1 MFAPNRGFSESGN
14 QAVSFKFLLD
24 PPLLPWQQ
32 DDVIWTQ
39 NRPLLSLHKR
49 YHQDAAPNS
58 ALKWFLP
65 FSVVMIHIA
74 LTHCYKLVSF

>member
-1 MFAPNRGFSESGN
+1 VQDVCTKQRVFGVGQSSGII
-14 QAVSFKFLLD
+14 QISVRPTF
-24 PPLLPWQQ
+24 LPWQQ

-58 ALKWFLP
+58 ALK
-65 FSVVMIHIA
+65 
-74 LTHCYKLVSF
+74 